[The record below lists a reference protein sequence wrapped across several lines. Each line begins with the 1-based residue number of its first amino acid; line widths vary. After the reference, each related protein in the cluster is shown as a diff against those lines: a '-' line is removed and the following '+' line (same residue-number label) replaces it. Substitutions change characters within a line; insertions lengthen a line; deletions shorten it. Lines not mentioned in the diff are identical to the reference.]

1 MTKEISSTCTTAAR
15 NASFSSRWGWYRDL
29 ISVLLHKELEVR
41 YKSSILGYLW
51 SIMNPLAQAAVFYL
65 VFSVYMRFA
74 VAHYLVAL
82 LAALFAWQWF
92 TNSVLQGPH
101 TFLANPT
108 LVKKVSSPRYIIP
121 LVTVLQDMVHF
132 LISLPVF
139 LVFKLTDGLLPAV
152 NWIWGIPS
160 LTLITFITIYGICL
174 LLGTLNLFL
183 RDIGNLVGILVNI
196 LFFSCPIMYVLDV
209 VPKEYLIYF
218 KINPIAPLFISW
230 RALLLNNTFGDEF
243 LLLSIGYAAIFLV
256 MGIWVYK
263 KLEYKFAEVM

>member
-1 MTKEISSTCTTAAR
+1 MTKEISSTCTTAAQ

-121 LVTVLQDMVHF
+121 LVTVLPYFASGFFGFQTYRWSVASSELDLGHPLSDTNHVYYYLWNMPTPWNSESFFAGYRQPCRH
-132 LISLPVF
+132 SCQYPVF
-139 LVFKLTDGLLPAV
+139 LMSHHVC
-152 NWIWGIPS
+152 S
-160 LTLITFITIYGICL
+160 
-174 LLGTLNLFL
+174 
-183 RDIGNLVGILVNI
+183 
-196 LFFSCPIMYVLDV
+196 
-209 VPKEYLIYF
+209 
-218 KINPIAPLFISW
+218 
-230 RALLLNNTFGDEF
+230 
-243 LLLSIGYAAIFLV
+243 
-256 MGIWVYK
+256 
-263 KLEYKFAEVM
+263 

>member
-1 MTKEISSTCTTAAR
+1 MTKESSSMR
-15 NASFSSRWGWYRDL
+15 VPDHDDSPSSSWGWYKDL

-41 YKSSILGYLW
+41 YKGSVLGYLW

-74 VAHYLVAL
+74 VDHYLVAL

-139 LVFKLTDGLLPAV
+139 LVFKIADGLSPAV
-152 NWIWGIPS
+152 NWVWGIPC
-160 LTLITFITIYGICL
+160 LTLITFVTIYGICL
-174 LLGTLNLFL
+174 FLGTLNLFL
-183 RDIGNLVGILVNI
+183 RDIGNLVGIVVNI

-230 RALLLNNTFGDEF
+230 RTLLLNNTFGDEF
-243 LLLSIGYAAIFLV
+243 LLLSIGYAAIFLLL
-256 MGIWVYK
+256 GILVYR

>member
-1 MTKEISSTCTTAAR
+1 MMTKEISSTCTTAAQ

-132 LISLPVF
+132 LISLPVGYF
-139 LVFKLTDGLLPAV
+139 CGFVLE
-152 NWIWGIPS
+152 WGIIGVWMAFPFGLTSAGLMLWWRFHHKTKLPPS
-160 LTLITFITIYGICL
+160 IQ
-174 LLGTLNLFL
+174 N
-183 RDIGNLVGILVNI
+183 
-196 LFFSCPIMYVLDV
+196 S
-209 VPKEYLIYF
+209 
-218 KINPIAPLFISW
+218 
-230 RALLLNNTFGDEF
+230 
-243 LLLSIGYAAIFLV
+243 
-256 MGIWVYK
+256 
-263 KLEYKFAEVM
+263 